1 MTHGC
6 WFCPTERELLL
17 MFSDISTQ
25 ISHTFQ
31 CQEYHV
37 TDLLII
43 GFFNSYIYFLQCIY
57 YS

>member
-6 WFCPTERELLL
+6 WFAPTERELSL

-25 ISHTFQ
+25 ISHTLQ

-43 GFFNSYIYFLQCIY
+43 GFF
-57 YS
+57 